1 MIKKII
7 KKLKEKLTQKQQG
20 IQEERRKGE
29 RRKSDRR
36 WMSKLVGGPEVNIER
51 RSGAD
56 RRLGDRRK
64 K

>member
-1 MIKKII
+1 MKK
-7 KKLKEKLTQKQQG
+7 K
-20 IQEERRKGE
+20 EERRKAE
-29 RRKSDRR
+29 RRKSERR
-36 WMSKLVGGPEVNIER
+36 WMSKLVGGPEVPFER